1 MRPRSR
7 LLLLALLLRCI
18 AAVTCRRAGPR
29 LRGGGGLGGRRP
41 GRRRSR
47 RVQMVSRE
55 DAESNA
61 RLMGALF
68 GSAEE
73 AADAAEHDQSVSS
86 HLKVHRDE
94 DGDLVQL
101 RFVYVDEV
109 DCIGCTYCAGVARNT
124 FFMEEEAGRARA
136 FLQGGDDPE
145 VIAEAIECCPV
156 NCINYVDYENL
167 EILEKERDGDGVVL
181 RPKGCGG
188 PQQVETKSTHGCG
201 SLTTCI
207 NCPSRGCLECPMYGV
222 GQNPNYIARLEERE
236 RKREASGA
244 AAAEREEEERA
255 TLVDALF
262 DSGDADGGDVVDPL
276 AEAEARNQQAAGE
289 PVAAEKGA
297 GNAAA
302 FDTLFADDYFIPP
315 EPP

>member
-1 MRPRSR
+1 
-7 LLLLALLLRCI
+7 
-18 AAVTCRRAGPR
+18 
-29 LRGGGGLGGRRP
+29 
-41 GRRRSR
+41 
-47 RVQMVSRE
+47 MVSRE

-145 VIAEAIECCPV
+145 ASASITL
-156 NCINYVDYENL
+156 YYY
-167 EILEKERDGDGVVL
+167 IL
-181 RPKGCGG
+181 
-188 PQQVETKSTHGCG
+188 
-201 SLTTCI
+201 
-207 NCPSRGCLECPMYGV
+207 Y
-222 GQNPNYIARLEERE
+222 
-236 RKREASGA
+236 
-244 AAAEREEEERA
+244 
-255 TLVDALF
+255 
-262 DSGDADGGDVVDPL
+262 
-276 AEAEARNQQAAGE
+276 
-289 PVAAEKGA
+289 
-297 GNAAA
+297 
-302 FDTLFADDYFIPP
+302 
-315 EPP
+315 

>member
-1 MRPRSR
+1 
-7 LLLLALLLRCI
+7 
-18 AAVTCRRAGPR
+18 
-29 LRGGGGLGGRRP
+29 
-41 GRRRSR
+41 
-47 RVQMVSRE
+47 MVSRE

-145 VIAEAIECCPV
+145 ASASVLYHIIYYIILEPTRRRARASQGVRAPAISPHPATRPSPPRQVIAEAIECCPV

-167 EILEKERDGDGVVL
+167 EILEKV
-181 RPKGCGG
+181 C
-188 PQQVETKSTHGCG
+188 S
-201 SLTTCI
+201 
-207 NCPSRGCLECPMYGV
+207 
-222 GQNPNYIARLEERE
+222 
-236 RKREASGA
+236 
-244 AAAEREEEERA
+244 
-255 TLVDALF
+255 
-262 DSGDADGGDVVDPL
+262 
-276 AEAEARNQQAAGE
+276 
-289 PVAAEKGA
+289 
-297 GNAAA
+297 
-302 FDTLFADDYFIPP
+302 
-315 EPP
+315 

>member
-1 MRPRSR
+1 
-7 LLLLALLLRCI
+7 
-18 AAVTCRRAGPR
+18 
-29 LRGGGGLGGRRP
+29 
-41 GRRRSR
+41 
-47 RVQMVSRE
+47 MVSRE

-145 VIAEAIECCPV
+145 ASASITYYIIIYYVRDDPKASASVTRRACAGDLSSPRIAPLPAPP
-156 NCINYVDYENL
+156 
-167 EILEKERDGDGVVL
+167 GD
-181 RPKGCGG
+181 R
-188 PQQVETKSTHGCG
+188 
-201 SLTTCI
+201 
-207 NCPSRGCLECPMYGV
+207 
-222 GQNPNYIARLEERE
+222 
-236 RKREASGA
+236 
-244 AAAEREEEERA
+244 
-255 TLVDALF
+255 
-262 DSGDADGGDVVDPL
+262 GGDRVL
-276 AEAEARNQQAAGE
+276 SRQLHQ
-289 PVAAEKGA
+289 
-297 GNAAA
+297 
-302 FDTLFADDYFIPP
+302 LRRL
-315 EPP
+315 